1 MTERRSPTLTKVEYL
16 MLYAFMVMLLASST
30 QQQAQ
35 AAPAAQAAPSAPT
48 QVAPQETDDNNRQ
61 ICRRERVVGSNRPQR
76 ICMTRREWN
85 QQQDTSR
92 EMMDRARQGLGENL
106 PRMGG

>member
-1 MTERRSPTLTKVEYL
+1 

-30 QQQAQ
+30 QQHPQP
-35 AAPAAQAAPSAPT
+35 APAVQAAPSAP
-48 QVAPQETDDNNRQ
+48 APVTSPETDDDNRQ

-85 QQQDTSR
+85 QQEDTSR
-92 EMMDRARQGLGENL
+92 EMLDRARQGQGENL